1 MVVFI
6 SFTMMHHVILHD
18 YPIVTYLRGLTL
30 KLGDNQ
36 GGVKGYITLKLIR
49 QWL

>member
-1 MVVFI
+1 
-6 SFTMMHHVILHD
+6 MMHHVILHD

>member
-1 MVVFI
+1 
-6 SFTMMHHVILHD
+6 MMHYVILHD

-36 GGVKGYITLKLIR
+36 GGGNF
-49 QWL
+49 